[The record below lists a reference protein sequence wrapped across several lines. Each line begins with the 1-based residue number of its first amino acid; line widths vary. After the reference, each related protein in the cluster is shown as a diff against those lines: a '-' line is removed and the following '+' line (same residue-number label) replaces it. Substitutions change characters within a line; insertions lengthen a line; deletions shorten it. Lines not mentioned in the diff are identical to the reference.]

1 MFSGS
6 TTFRAAIGA
15 ALVLFPCSAAL
26 AEEKEDIRIRVG
38 LGGQIRPDYLGSDG
52 TEWSP
57 LWDLSIARGSDP
69 FDFEAPDD
77 SFDIKLYSKNGLSFG
92 PAANIASGRKRSDV
106 GARVEKLST
115 TIEVGAFAQ
124 YEVSESIRLRGELR
138 QGIGG
143 HEGLVASLGVDHIW
157 REGDDYVFSI
167 GPRLLLSN
175 GRYQRAWFGVD
186 AESATTSGLPQYR
199 PDGGIHA
206 VGATSGATY
215 QLGPRWGLFGFG
227 RYDRLVGDAAKSP
240 IVRELGSKD
249 QFSAGAGLTYSFSIR
264 R

>member
-1 MFSGS
+1 MHRTTLS
-6 TTFRAAIGA
+6 TRSVIAS
-15 ALVLFPCSAAL
+15 ALILFPCYAAL
-26 AEEKEDIRIRVG
+26 AQDKEDIRLRVG
-38 LGGQIRPDYLGSDG
+38 LGAQIRPEYLGSDG
-52 TEWSP
+52 TEWAP
-57 LWDLSIARGSDP
+57 LWDLALARGSDQ

-77 SFDIKLYSKNGLSFG
+77 SFDIKLYSKNGFSFG
-92 PAANIASGRKRSDV
+92 PVANIAPGRDRSDV

-115 TIEVGAFAQ
+115 TVEFGGFVQ
-124 YEVSESIRLRGELR
+124 YEVNDSIRLRTEVR

-143 HEGLVASLGVDHIW
+143 HEGLVASIGADHVW
-157 REGDDYVFSI
+157 REGDAYVVSV

-186 AESATTSGLPQYR
+186 ADSAVTSGLPQYR
-199 PDGGIHA
+199 PDAGIHA
-206 VGATSGATY
+206 IGATSGAAY

-227 RYDRLVGDAAKSP
+227 RYERLVGDAANSP
-240 IVRELGSKD
+240 IIRELGSKN